1 MDGTAVRSGC
11 IRERN
16 KYVKTVMFS
25 ILKPFFRLALI
36 MLVVAG
42 IAAMVAGPERVHAMA
57 HQVKAEISDVID
69 SNIDDPVALRAQLR
83 KLEKEYPER
92 IAQVNSDLGELQMQI
107 RDLEREKSIA
117 QRVVLLARQDA
128 ESFHGEFET
137 EPVAYSTASSRYAAN
152 AAASRAKAR
161 AAQANQVA
169 ATYAGRVEDADRDLG
184 YLYQQAERMEE
195 VLAQLESERAQFQ
208 AQLIQLERQV
218 DAVARNERLISL
230 MEKRNKTIEEM
241 SRYEAGS
248 LDQIQSRLAGIR
260 NRQEAELQVL
270 SSAQNQMSYEE
281 RAKYELE
288 SASQSAEAAVLV
300 PQEIVL
306 ESCSRF

>member
-1 MDGTAVRSGC
+1 M
-11 IRERN
+11 N
-16 KYVKTVMFS
+16 VKTVMLS

-57 HQVKAEISDVID
+57 HQVKTEISDVID
-69 SNIDDPVALRAQLR
+69 ANIDDPVALRSQLR
-83 KLEKEYPER
+83 KLEKEYPKR
-92 IAQVNSDLGELQMQI
+92 IASVQADLNELHTQI
-107 RDLEREKSIA
+107 RDLEREKTVA

-128 ESFHGEFET
+128 ESFSDEVAA
-137 EPVAYSTASSRYAAN
+137 EPVSYTNASSRYAAS
-152 AAASRAKAR
+152 AAVSRAKAR

-169 ATYAGRVEDADRDLG
+169 ATYAGRVQDADRDLG

-218 DAVARNERLISL
+218 DAVARNERLIDL

-270 SSAQNQMSYEE
+270 SSSSNQMSYEQ
-281 RAKYELE
+281 RAEYELD
-288 SASQSAEAAVLV
+288 SAGKQVEAAALV

-306 ESCSRF
+306 ENSSRF

>member
-1 MDGTAVRSGC
+1 M
-11 IRERN
+11 N
-16 KYVKTVMFS
+16 LKTVMLS

-57 HQVKAEISDVID
+57 NQVRTEINDVID
-69 SNIDDPVALRAQLR
+69 SNVDDPVALRSQLR
-83 KLEKEYPER
+83 QLEKEYPKR
-92 IAQVNSDLGELQMQI
+92 IAQVQGDLNELQMQI
-107 RDLEREKSIA
+107 RDLEREKSVA
-117 QRVVLLARQDA
+117 QRVVLLARRDA
-128 ESFHGEFET
+128 DSFDSEIASTPET
-137 EPVAYSTASSRYAAN
+137 VAYTSASNRYAAS
-152 AAASRAKAR
+152 AAVSRAKAR
-161 AAQANQVA
+161 ASQANQVA
-169 ATYAGRVEDADRDLG
+169 ATYAGRVQDADRDLG

-195 VLAQLESERAQFQ
+195 VRAQLESERAQFQ

-218 DAVARNERLISL
+218 DAVARNERLINL
-230 MEKRNKTIEEM
+230 MEKRNKTIEDM

-248 LDQIQSRLAGIR
+248 LDHIQSRLSGIR

-270 SSAQNQMSYEE
+270 SSASNQMSYED

-288 SASQSAEAAVLV
+288 TAGQSAASGAFV

-306 ESCSRF
+306 ENCSQF

>member
-1 MDGTAVRSGC
+1 M
-11 IRERN
+11 N
-16 KYVKTVMFS
+16 LKTVMLS

-57 HQVKAEISDVID
+57 HQVQAEINSAID
-69 SNIDDPVALRAQLR
+69 SNVDDPVALRSQLR
-83 KLEKEYPER
+83 KLEKEYPKR
-92 IAQVNSDLGELQMQI
+92 IAQVQGDLNELQMQI
-107 RDLEREKSIA
+107 RDLEREKSVA
-117 QRVVLLARQDA
+117 QRVVLLARRDA
-128 ESFHGEFET
+128 ESFDHEASST
-137 EPVAYSTASSRYAAN
+137 VEPVAYTNASSRYAAN
-152 AAASRAKAR
+152 AAVSRAKAR

-169 ATYAGRVEDADRDLG
+169 ATYAGRVQDADRDLG

-195 VLAQLESERAQFQ
+195 VCAQLETERAQFQ
-208 AQLIQLERQV
+208 AQLNQLERQV

-230 MEKRNKTIEEM
+230 MEKRNKTIEDM

-248 LDQIQSRLAGIR
+248 LDHIQSRLAGIR

-270 SSAQNQMSYEE
+270 SSASDQMSYED

-288 SASQSAEAAVLV
+288 TAGQAAESAAFV

-306 ESCSRF
+306 ENCSQF

>member
-1 MDGTAVRSGC
+1 M
-11 IRERN
+11 N
-16 KYVKTVMFS
+16 LKTVMLS

-57 HQVKAEISDVID
+57 HQVKTEISDVID
-69 SNIDDPVALRAQLR
+69 ANIDDPIALRSQLR
-83 KLEKEYPER
+83 KLEKEYPKR
-92 IAQVNSDLGELQMQI
+92 IASVQGDLNELHTQI
-107 RDLEREKSIA
+107 RDLEREKTVA

-128 ESFHGEFET
+128 ESFSDEIDA
-137 EPVAYSTASSRYAAN
+137 EPVSYSNASSRYAAS
-152 AAASRAKAR
+152 AAVSRAKAR

-169 ATYAGRVEDADRDLG
+169 ATYAGRVQDADRDLG

-218 DAVARNERLISL
+218 DAVARNERLIDL

-270 SSAQNQMSYEE
+270 SSSSNQMSYEQ
-281 RAKYELE
+281 RAEYELE
-288 SASQSAEAAVLV
+288 TAGKQAEAGALV

-306 ESCSRF
+306 GNGTRF